1 MKIEKRD
8 SLVKGKKEHKF
19 DTLEGERC
27 VLERDLVLS
36 DSVGGSD
43 LEKGSV
49 FFVGTATVI
58 IRYAG
63 FTILTDP
70 NFLHAGD
77 HVHLGYGLHSE
88 RLTDPAVD
96 IEDLP
101 PLDLVLLSHLH
112 GDHFD
117 RVAEEK
123 LDKMIPIVT
132 TPHAARYLEGK
143 GFRPPTALKT
153 WESLLVRK
161 GDTRL
166 RITAMPG
173 THAPGPLR
181 KVLPPVM
188 GSMLEFAGA
197 EGGTQLRMYI
207 TGDTLLYDRLKEI
220 PERYPEIDLALLHL
234 GGTRVLGLLVTM
246 DAKQGVEAM
255 KIIDPR
261 TAIPIHYNDYTVF
274 KSPLED
280 FKKAITEAGLEER
293 VRYLAHGETYEFEVP
308 GGGRG

>member
-1 MKIEKRD
+1 
-8 SLVKGKKEHKF
+8 V
-19 DTLEGERC
+19 
-27 VLERDLVLS
+27 ERDLFLAGTS
-36 DSVGGSD
+36 GEADLRSGSI
-43 LEKGSV
+43 
-49 FFVGTATVI
+49 FFVGTATVVL
-58 IRYAG
+58 RYAG

-77 HVHLGYGLHSE
+77 HVHLGYGLRSE
-88 RLTDPAVD
+88 RQTNPAIE

-117 RVAEEK
+117 RVAEAK
-123 LDKMIPIVT
+123 LDKRVPIIT

-143 GFRPPTALKT
+143 GFRPPAALDT
-153 WESLLVRK
+153 WESILVRK
-161 GDTRL
+161 GDAQL
-166 RITAMPG
+166 RVTAMPG

-188 GSMLEFAGA
+188 GSMLEF
-197 EGGTQLRMYI
+197 GTTESGTRIRLYI
-207 TGDTLLYDRLKEI
+207 TGDTLIHDRLREI
-220 PERYPEIDLALLHL
+220 PRRYPEIDLALLHL

-246 DAKQGVEAM
+246 DADQGVEAM
-255 KIIDPR
+255 RIVDPK

-280 FKKAITEAGLEER
+280 FKRAVAQAGLEDR
-293 VRYLAHGETYEFEVP
+293 VRYLAHGETYQFEVP
-308 GGGRG
+308 DNQG

>member
-1 MKIEKRD
+1 MGAE
-8 SLVKGKKEHKF
+8 V
-19 DTLEGERC
+19 
-27 VLERDLVLS
+27 DL
-36 DSVGGSD
+36 GS
-43 LEKGSV
+43 GSI

-77 HVHLGYGLHSE
+77 HVHLGYGLHSQ
-88 RLTDPAVD
+88 RRTNPAIE

-123 LDKMIPIVT
+123 LDKTLPIIT

-143 GFRPPTALKT
+143 AFRPPVALNT
-153 WESLLVRK
+153 WESTLVRK
-161 GDTRL
+161 GDSRL
-166 RITAMPG
+166 RVTAMPG

-181 KVLPPVM
+181 KVFPPVM

-197 EGGTQLRMYI
+197 EGGVRLRMYI
-207 TGDTLLYDRLKEI
+207 TGDTLVYDRLKEI

-246 DAKQGVEAM
+246 DAEQGVETM
-255 KIIDPR
+255 RIIDPR
-261 TAIPIHYNDYTVF
+261 TAVPIHYNDYTVF

-280 FKKAITEAGLEER
+280 FKEAVANAGLEDR
-293 VRYLAHGETYEFEVP
+293 VKYLAHGDTYEFEVLEK
-308 GGGRG
+308 RR

>member
-1 MKIEKRD
+1 
-8 SLVKGKKEHKF
+8 V
-19 DTLEGERC
+19 
-27 VLERDLVLS
+27 ERDLFLAGTS
-36 DSVGGSD
+36 GEADLKSGSI
-43 LEKGSV
+43 
-49 FFVGTATVI
+49 FFVGTATVVL
-58 IRYAG
+58 RYAG

-77 HVHLGYGLHSE
+77 HVHLGYGLRSE
-88 RLTDPAVD
+88 RQTNPAIE

-117 RVAEEK
+117 RVAEAK
-123 LDKMIPIVT
+123 LDKRVPIIT

-143 GFRPPTALKT
+143 GFRPPAALDT
-153 WESLLVRK
+153 WESILVRK
-161 GDTRL
+161 GDAQL
-166 RITAMPG
+166 RVTAMPG

-188 GSMLEFAGA
+188 GSMLEFGTT
-197 EGGTQLRMYI
+197 EGGTRIRLYI
-207 TGDTLLYDRLKEI
+207 TGDTLIHDRLREI
-220 PERYPEIDLALLHL
+220 PRRYPEIDLALLHL

-246 DAKQGVEAM
+246 DADQGVEAM
-255 KIIDPR
+255 RIVDPK

-280 FKKAITEAGLEER
+280 FKRAVAQAGLEDR
-293 VRYLAHGETYEFEVP
+293 VRYLAHGETYQFEVP
-308 GGGRG
+308 DNQG

>member
-1 MKIEKRD
+1 MEK
-8 SLVKGKKEHKF
+8 
-19 DTLEGERC
+19 
-27 VLERDLVLS
+27 DLVLT
-36 DSVGGSD
+36 DTGEEVEIGRGSI
-43 LEKGSV
+43 

-77 HVHLGYGLHSE
+77 HVHLGYGLHSQ
-88 RLTDPAVD
+88 RRTNPAIE

-123 LDKMIPIVT
+123 LDKTVPIIT
-132 TPHAARYLEGK
+132 TPHAASYLEGK
-143 GFRPPTALKT
+143 AFRPPAALTT
-153 WESLLVRK
+153 WESMLVRK
-161 GDTRL
+161 GDARL
-166 RITAMPG
+166 RVTAMPG

-188 GSMLEFAGA
+188 GSMMEFAGA
-197 EGGTQLRMYI
+197 EGGVRLRMYI
-207 TGDTLLYDRLKEI
+207 TGDTLVHDRLKEI

-234 GGTRVLGLLVTM
+234 GGTRILGLLVTM
-246 DAKQGVEAM
+246 DAEQGVEAM
-255 KIIDPR
+255 RIIDPR
-261 TAIPIHYNDYTVF
+261 TAVPIHYNDYTVF

-280 FKKAITEAGLEER
+280 FKEAVAKAGLEDR
-293 VRYLAHGETYEFEVP
+293 VRYLAHGDTYEFEVP
-308 GGGRG
+308 ENGR